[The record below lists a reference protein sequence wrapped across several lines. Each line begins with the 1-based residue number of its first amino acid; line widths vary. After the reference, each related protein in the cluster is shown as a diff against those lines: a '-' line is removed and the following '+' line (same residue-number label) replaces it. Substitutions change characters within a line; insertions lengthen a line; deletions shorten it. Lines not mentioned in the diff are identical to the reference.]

1 MIMKLHEE
9 ISRVKSIMGLN
20 ESQEDWVDEFGN
32 EYKYNF
38 DRRNFDLKKLVDSG
52 AVFVTSWDDGGGN
65 SIITLDNYL
74 NAKKECETNEESGAC
89 WIIGA
94 VENNRT
100 TPNEEDQNNLD
111 TTYENK
117 IKSVIKS
124 LNLLGVPI
132 DEMMRD

>member
-1 MIMKLHEE
+1 MKLHEE
-9 ISRVKSIMGLN
+9 ISRMKSIMGLN
-20 ESQEDWVDEFGN
+20 ESQEDFVDEFGN
-32 EYKYNF
+32 EYKFNF
-38 DRRNFDLKKLVDSG
+38 DRPNFDLKKLVNSG
-52 AVFVTSWDDGGGN
+52 AVFVTKYDDGGGN

-74 NAKKECETNEESGAC
+74 NAKKECKSNKESGSC

-100 TPNEEDQNNLD
+100 TPNEEDQNLLD

>member
-1 MIMKLHEE
+1 MKLYEE

-38 DRRNFDLKKLVDSG
+38 DRPNFDLKKLVDSG

-74 NAKKECETNEESGAC
+74 NAKKECETNEESGTC

-94 VENNRT
+94 VENNQT